1 MSVTFRLLVDS
12 WSGFSDTSNNGS
24 YVTLVRHDEALSPF
38 PSVIV
43 SKGKTHLEH
52 LKSCCIRGS
61 NILLSVSEG
70 MFCQSS
76 EQNSILLKLSS

>member
-12 WSGFSDTSNNGS
+12 WSGFSDTSNNVS

-61 NILLSVSEG
+61 SIVLSVSKG
-70 MFCQSS
+70 MYCQASEQSS
-76 EQNSILLKLSS
+76 I